1 MNTNK
6 HEYPKIAA
14 DARRCTPISYF
25 LFPIRVYLR
34 SSAATFRIL
43 VFIRV
48 HSWLRRLLVA
58 SIALATALSAATVH
72 GRVEIVSSKDPG
84 VRKHSDFSGVVVWL
98 DPVSG
103 ALPLPQPR
111 KAEMMQRGKRFT
123 PHVLAIT
130 VGSTVD
136 FPNYDPIF
144 HNAFSNYDGQVFDV
158 GLYPPGTT
166 RSVPFRKE
174 GIVRIF
180 CDIHPTMSAI
190 IVVLRSPYYGVSAS
204 NGEFSIANVPPGA
217 YRLHV
222 FHERAT
228 QQTLNELTRTVDVTA
243 ADIALG
249 NLTVSES
256 GYLLIPH
263 KNKYGKDYPVAAGTY
278 SGSKP

>member
-1 MNTNK
+1 MNANK
-6 HEYPKIAA
+6 
-14 DARRCTPISYF
+14 
-25 LFPIRVYLR
+25 
-34 SSAATFRIL
+34 IL
-43 VFIRV
+43 MGV
-48 HSWLRRLLVA
+48 
-58 SIALATALSAATVH
+58 IALAAGLNGATVH

-103 ALPLPQPR
+103 ALPVPQPR
-111 KAEMMQRGKRFT
+111 KAEMVQRGKRFT

-136 FPNYDPIF
+136 FPNLDPIF

-190 IVVLRSPYYGVSAS
+190 IVVLRSPYYAVSGRDGA
-204 NGEFSIANVPPGA
+204 FSIAGVPEGS

-228 QQTLNELTRTVDVTA
+228 EQTLKALERTIEVSGDVTLPK
-243 ADIALG
+243 I
-249 NLTVSES
+249 TVSES
-256 GYLLIPH
+256 GYLVLPH
-263 KNKYGKDYPVAAGTY
+263 KNKFGKDYPPDAGSYAGT
-278 SGSKP
+278 KQ